1 MYREPFRTR
10 SGPSVRA
17 LALVIA
23 GVAMLAAC
31 AGGPKPVAQAPMAQQ
46 VEELP
51 APQMADLVPQAAG
64 FLIGPND
71 KLKIEVFGVPDLQ
84 REILVDGSGRLSF
97 PLIGNVE
104 AAGLRPSELEDVIE
118 TRLAGAFVKNPQVT
132 VNIEETRNLLVT
144 VDGVVKNPGIY
155 PAMGRMSL
163 LRAVAVAGGTTEF
176 SDIDD
181 VIIQRKIGDKTY
193 VGLYNLGAIRR
204 GNYPDPVVYPSDI
217 VIVGDSRQRRLFLDF
232 LQLVPLLTTPLFILL
247 DNSSN

>member
-1 MYREPFRTR
+1 MYRDDFRTR
-10 SGPSVRA
+10 SWVMAA
-17 LALVIA
+17 LAAATLT
-23 GVAMLAAC
+23 AC
-31 AGGPKPVAQAPMAQQ
+31 AGGPKPVAQAPMAEQ

-51 APQMADLVPQAAG
+51 APRLEDLVRPVSS

-104 AAGLRPSELEDVIE
+104 AAGLRPAELEDAIE
-118 TRLAGAFVKNPQVT
+118 ARLARQFVKNPQVT

-144 VDGVVKNPGIY
+144 VEGAVENPGIY
-155 PAMGRMSL
+155 PSVGRMSL

-181 VIIQRKIGDKTY
+181 VIVQRKVGEKTY

-204 GNYPDPVVYPSDI
+204 GNYPDPEVYPSDI

>member
-1 MYREPFRTR
+1 MYRAPFCTRLGNRARTL
-10 SGPSVRA
+10 A
-17 LALVIA
+17 MALVA
-23 GVAMLAAC
+23 CAALAAC
-31 AGGPKPVAQAPMAQQ
+31 AGGPKPVAQAPTAQQ
-46 VEELP
+46 VEDLP
-51 APQMADLVPQAAG
+51 VPQLSDLVPPAAG

-104 AAGLRPSELEDVIE
+104 AAGLRPAELEDVIE
-118 TRLAGAFVKNPQVT
+118 TRLAGQFVKNPQVT

-144 VDGVVKNPGIY
+144 VEGAVENPGIY

-181 VIIQRKIGDKTY
+181 VIIQRKVGDKTY

-204 GNYPDPVVYPSDI
+204 GNYADPAVYPSDI
-217 VIVGDSRQRRLFLDF
+217 VVVGDSRQRRLFLDF
-232 LQLVPLLTTPLFILL
+232 LQIVPLLTTPLFILL
-247 DNSSN
+247 DNNSN

>member
-1 MYREPFRTR
+1 MYRDDFRTR
-10 SGPSVRA
+10 SWVMTA
-17 LALVIA
+17 LAAATLTTT
-23 GVAMLAAC
+23 LAAC
-31 AGGPKPVAQAPMAQQ
+31 AGGPKPVAQAPMAEQ
-46 VEELP
+46 VQELP
-51 APQMADLVPQAAG
+51 APRLEDLVRPASS

-104 AAGLRPSELEDVIE
+104 AAGLRPAELEDAIE
-118 TRLAGAFVKNPQVT
+118 ARLASQFVKNPQVT

-144 VDGVVKNPGIY
+144 VEGAVENPGIY
-155 PAMGRMSL
+155 PSVGRMSL

-181 VIIQRKIGDKTY
+181 VIIQRKVGEKTY

-204 GNYPDPVVYPSDI
+204 GNYPDPEVYPSDI